1 MCILVLHEEV
11 KSIMRLSTQ
20 ASDMVRTQNT
30 SINMQAETKALKKK
44 RNSLAAKRPGPP
56 LALCTALTL
65 AESYIRGSVL

>member
-44 RNSLAAKRPGPP
+44 ETAWQLRG
-56 LALCTALTL
+56 LALLWLSALH
-65 AESYIRGSVL
+65 